1 MKNYEKT
8 NLDIKQVLVELQLW
22 SSKKYWINKEHFR
35 ILQIYEGQYF
45 MKNNW
50 TIWILEWLREKIKI
64 VPGIRYIRV
73 YL

>member
-1 MKNYEKT
+1 MKNYKKT

-35 ILQIYEGQYF
+35 ILKTYEGQYF
-45 MKNNW
+45 MKNDW

-64 VPGIRYIRV
+64 IPGISYIRV